1 MIEKVVETRRRGC
14 PHGKTLSVGRPVQV
28 GNVAVG
34 DGDTPQAVRGDIEY
48 PQAGQVLRNV
58 DLGPIAFRRPIRLR
72 ALRARVGCEK
82 GDAPSVRRPAKAPE
96 VAVDAGQAP
105 FLASVGGYE
114 P

>member
-58 DLGPIAFRRPIRLR
+58 DLGPLAFRPPLRLI
-72 ALRARVGCEK
+72 APRARTRCGP
-82 GDAPSVRRPAKAPE
+82 GQAPSVRRPAKP
-96 VAVDAGQAP
+96 P
-105 FLASVGGYE
+105 GG
-114 P
+114 PG